1 MIPFFK
7 FSNFVRLTELVPD
20 LLDKVDVKKLAFN
33 PGVELSYLTRTEQAV
48 VVGEMAKYEIKPSL
62 SQSVRL
68 KKLSQ
73 AKELTVDG
81 VDSILSANKK
91 AAKSNRQGVTRFRQ
105 YFPPE
110 YTEEQMEAV
119 VVDLLTKWKAR
130 GAV

>member
-1 MIPFFK
+1 
-7 FSNFVRLTELVPD
+7 
-20 LLDKVDVKKLAFN
+20 
-33 PGVELSYLTRTEQAV
+33 VELSYLTRTEQAV
-48 VVGEMAKYEIKPSL
+48 VVGAMAKYEIKPSL

-73 AKELTVDG
+73 AKELTVDEI
-81 VDSILSANKK
+81 DSILSANKK

-110 YTEEQMEAV
+110 YTEEQIEAV